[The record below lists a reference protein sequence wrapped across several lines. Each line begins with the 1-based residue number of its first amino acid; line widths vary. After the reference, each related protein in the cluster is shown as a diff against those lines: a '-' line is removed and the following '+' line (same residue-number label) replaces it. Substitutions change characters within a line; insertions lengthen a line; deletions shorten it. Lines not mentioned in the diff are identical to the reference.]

1 MAYDELLANR
11 IRNIFTGRKD
21 VSERKMFGGLCIMI
35 GGHMCCGIVGNVL
48 MARVGPDHYE
58 NALKQPNVRLMD
70 FTGKPMR
77 GMIYVNPPGIKTD
90 TQLQKWVTIC
100 EAFVFSLPPK

>member
-11 IRNIFTGRKD
+11 IRNIFAGRKD

-35 GGHMCCGIVGNVL
+35 GGHMCCGIVNNIL
-48 MARVGPDHYE
+48 MARVGPDQYE
-58 NALKQPNVRLMD
+58 NVLKQPNVRLMD
-70 FTGKPMR
+70 FTGKPMK
-77 GMIYVNPPGIKTD
+77 GMIYVDPPGIKTD
-90 TQLQKWVTIC
+90 KQLQKWVSIC